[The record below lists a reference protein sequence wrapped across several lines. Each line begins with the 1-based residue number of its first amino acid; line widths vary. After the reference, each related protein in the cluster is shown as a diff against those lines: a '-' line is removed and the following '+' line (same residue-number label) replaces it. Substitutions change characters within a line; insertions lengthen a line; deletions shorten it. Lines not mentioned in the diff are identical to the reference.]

1 MRITKKK
8 LPLHSELR
16 ISNHILEETSE
27 FSDLG
32 LFTSSKLSWNAHVNK
47 ITSNA
52 SKILGRIKRTCKG
65 MKDITTLWTL
75 FNALTALRTL
85 FCALTALRTLFCALT
100 ALRTLFCALTALR
113 TLFCALTALRTL
125 FCALT
130 ALRTLFW
137 SQLEYC
143 TMSCGRLKQVGT
155 LTS

>member
-52 SKILGRIKRTCKG
+52 NKILGRIKRTCKG
-65 MKDITTLWTL
+65 MKDITILWTL

-100 ALRTLFCALTALR
+100 ALRILFCALTALR

-155 LTS
+155 LP